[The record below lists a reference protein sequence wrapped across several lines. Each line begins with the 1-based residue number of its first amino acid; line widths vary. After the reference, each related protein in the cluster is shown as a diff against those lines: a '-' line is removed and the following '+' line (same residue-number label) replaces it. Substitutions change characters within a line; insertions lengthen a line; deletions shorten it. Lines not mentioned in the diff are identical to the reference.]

1 MSLKEYN
8 LDQIDRGIL
17 GLMQEN
23 ARISNADI
31 ARQLNMAPSA
41 VLERVKKLEQKNI
54 ILQYTTRLNPQALHQ
69 NLLAYIF
76 IKAADGLGCSSTAH
90 ELAKVP
96 EVQEVHHI
104 AGEDCYLVKIR
115 TSDSASLMDL
125 MRNSLSKIPNILS
138 TRTTIVLET
147 VKEQQQLVIPDE

>member
-1 MSLKEYN
+1 MSLKDHN

-31 ARQLNMAPSA
+31 ARELNMAPSA

-54 ILQYTTRLNPQALHQ
+54 ILQYTTRLNPQALQQ
-69 NLLAYIF
+69 NLLAYVF
-76 IKAADGLGCSSTAH
+76 IKAADGLGCNSTAQ

-96 EVQEVHHI
+96 EVQEVHHV

-115 TSDSASLMDL
+115 TSDSASLMEL

-147 VKEQQQLVIPDE
+147 VKEQQQLVIPNE

>member
-1 MSLKEYN
+1 MRQKEYN

-31 ARQLNMAPSA
+31 ARELTMAPSA

-54 ILQYTTRLNPQALHQ
+54 ILQYTTRLNPKALHQ

-76 IKAADGLGCSSTAH
+76 IKAADGLGCSSTAL

-115 TSDSASLMDL
+115 TNDSASLMDL
-125 MRNSLSKIPNILS
+125 MRNSLGKIPNILS

>member
-1 MSLKEYN
+1 MSLKECN

-54 ILQYTTRLNPQALHQ
+54 ILQYTTRLNPKALHQ

-76 IKAADGLGCSSTAH
+76 IKAADGLGCNSTAH